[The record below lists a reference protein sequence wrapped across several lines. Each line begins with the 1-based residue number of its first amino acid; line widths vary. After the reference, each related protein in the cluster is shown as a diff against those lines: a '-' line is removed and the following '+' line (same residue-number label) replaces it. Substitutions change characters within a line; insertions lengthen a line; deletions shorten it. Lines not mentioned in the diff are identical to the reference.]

1 LSTFDA
7 STLRGRLTPDRL
19 GSYLRATAGDLDLAI
34 MLYDWNI
41 SASGAFFE
49 DIGRVEVVLRN
60 ALDQA
65 LSALGDRRGWPTP
78 WYQRTAL
85 FPGAHGGR
93 ALDDIAT
100 ARRRATRGGVPES
113 HGKVMAELSF
123 GFWRYLCTKPY
134 LTSLWVP
141 ALANAFP
148 NHAAAGD
155 PRGVR
160 RDVDDRVQR
169 VWFLRN
175 RIAHHE
181 PIHERNLALDNTNL
195 REKLCQWMC
204 ADTHAWVASKSRWPT
219 VQGKRP

>member
-1 LSTFDA
+1 MSTFDA

-123 GFWRYLCTKPY
+123 GFWRYLHKAVPDLVVGAGSRERISKPRGRGR
-134 LTSLWVP
+134 SPRRSEGCRRPGAACVVP
-141 ALANAFP
+141 AQP
-148 NHAAAGD
+148 
-155 PRGVR
+155 
-160 RDVDDRVQR
+160 DRS
-169 VWFLRN
+169 
-175 RIAHHE
+175 
-181 PIHERNLALDNTNL
+181 P
-195 REKLCQWMC
+195 
-204 ADTHAWVASKSRWPT
+204 
-219 VQGKRP
+219 